1 MTTAWSIANLVYIV
15 SHQEEICSTSIKK
28 YYTFKL
34 LGFFN
39 HIKFSTFF
47 TLLLSGNSEVMP
59 FCDVFKTSQIG
70 LKEDVFHMTS
80 LRRLNHISKN
90 MSTLCRLWYVSKK
103 MSFYV
108 VFKTSHVHLK
118 KDLYSVMSQIYLRKM
133 PFYDFF
139 KMPQIHL
146 KEDVFHVT
154 SLRRFKHISNK
165 VSILWRLWYVSKM
178 FLKGICGCS
187 KTSNKIG
194 RVINKIDVEPL
205 KTLKK

>member
-1 MTTAWSIANLVYIV
+1 MATAWSIANLVYIV

-47 TLLLSGNSEVMP
+47 TLLLSSNSEVMP
-59 FCDVFKTSQIG
+59 FCDVFKMSQIG
-70 LKEDVFHMTS
+70 LKKDVFHMTS
-80 LRRLNHISKN
+80 LRHLNV
-90 MSTLCRLWYVSKK
+90 VSDTSQKRYL
-103 MSFYV
+103 FYV

-118 KDLYSVMSQIYLRKM
+118 KDVYSVTSQICLKKM
-133 PFYDFF
+133 PFYDVFQ
-139 KMPQIHL
+139 MPQIHL
-146 KEDVFHVT
+146 KKDIFHVT

-165 VSILWRLWYVSKM
+165 VPILWRLWYVSKM
-178 FLKGICGCS
+178 FLKGICDYS
-187 KTSNKIG
+187 KTSDKIG
-194 RVINKIDVEPL
+194 RVIDKIDVEPL